1 MKIAILGGTG
11 NIGKGFALRWGQIH
25 EVIIGSRDKE
35 RAAEAAAEYTAFL
48 NERSLP
54 SDIKGDENKAAA
66 EAAEV
71 VVIAIRYDQIQS
83 IMEHIKPVLCKGQ
96 FVLSVVV
103 PMTKDR
109 CFLNAVADNVK
120 IDVDPEEYNA
130 DYFCYAVPKAGS
142 AAKEIQ
148 ELLPPG
154 VDLVASFHNVSAK
167 RLEDF
172 DKVMDLDIAVCGNN
186 KQTKDAVMQLVRD
199 IPGLNPVDVGPL
211 EAAAL
216 TEPITPL
223 LLNVAKMNKELRHA
237 GIKFL

>member
-25 EVIIGSRDKE
+25 DVIVGSREKD
-35 RAAEAAAEYTAFL
+35 RAQQAADEYTAFL
-48 NERSLP
+48 KERSLP
-54 SDIKGDENKAAA
+54 SKITGDENKAAS
-66 EAAEV
+66 EAADII
-71 VVIAIRYDQIQS
+71 VIAIRYDQIPAV
-83 IMEHIKPVLCKGQ
+83 MEHIKPALCKGQ
-96 FVLSVVV
+96 TVLSVVV
-103 PMTKDR
+103 PMIKDR
-109 CFLNAVADNVK
+109 CYLNMGTEPVR

-130 DYFCYAVPKAGS
+130 DYFCYAVPKSGS

-148 ELLPPG
+148 ALLPEG
-154 VDLVASFHNVSAK
+154 IDLVASFHNVSAK

-172 DKVMDLDIAVCGNN
+172 DKSMDLDIAVCGNN
-186 KQTKDAVMQLVRD
+186 KQTKDVVMQLVRD
-199 IPGLNPVDVGPL
+199 IPGLTPVDVGPL

-237 GIKFL
+237 GIKFV

>member
-25 EVIIGSRDKE
+25 EVIVGSRDKD

-48 NERSLP
+48 KERSLP
-54 SDIKGDENKAAA
+54 SSIRGDENKAAA
-66 EAAEV
+66 EAAEI

-83 IMEHIKPVLCKGQ
+83 VLEHIKPVLRKGQ
-96 FVLSVVV
+96 IILSVVV
-103 PMTKDR
+103 PMIKDR
-109 CFLNAVADNVK
+109 CYLNMGTEPIIIDAD
-120 IDVDPEEYNA
+120 PEYNA

-148 ELLPPG
+148 ALLPPG
-154 VDLVASFHNVSAK
+154 IDLVASFHNVSAK

-172 DKVMDLDIAVCGNN
+172 DKEMDLDIAVCGNN

-199 IPGLNPVDVGPL
+199 IPGLKPVDVGPL

-237 GIKFL
+237 GIKFV

>member
-11 NIGKGFALRWGQIH
+11 SIGKGFALRWGQVH
-25 EVIIGSRDKE
+25 DVIVGSREKE
-35 RAAEAAAEYTAFL
+35 RAQTAAAEYTTFL
-48 NERSLP
+48 NERSL
-54 SDIKGDENKAAA
+54 SSNITGDENKAAA
-66 EAAEV
+66 EAADI

-83 IMEHIKPVLCKGQ
+83 VMEHIKPVLCNCQ
-96 FVLSVVV
+96 TVLSVVV
-103 PMTKDR
+103 PMVKDR
-109 CFLNAVADNVK
+109 CYLNMGTEPVK
-120 IDVDPEEYNA
+120 VEVDPEEYNA
-130 DYFCYAVPKAGS
+130 DYFCYAPPKSGS

-148 ELLPPG
+148 ALLPAG
-154 VDLVASFHNVSAK
+154 IDLVASFHNVSAK

-172 DKVMDLDIAVCGNN
+172 DKDMDLDIAVCGNN
-186 KQTKDAVMQLVRD
+186 KQTKDVIMQLVRD

-237 GIKFL
+237 GIKFV